1 MAQSDN
7 LIALTFVCH
16 LTKADKGKRIGPT
29 GWAMINGL
37 FHCILSFGS
46 LLLLSHWPC
55 SGPSAGL
62 LLRIGVGFDMLI

>member
-29 GWAMINGL
+29 GGLDDKWAISLHLIVRLIIVVIASAMFWPQYWPAFAHRRGL
-37 FHCILSFGS
+37 
-46 LLLLSHWPC
+46 
-55 SGPSAGL
+55 
-62 LLRIGVGFDMLI
+62 